1 MAMVKTYLDLVNKVL
16 VRMRENTV
24 TSVSQNILSRLYG
37 EFVNKAKKDVE
48 MAWNWE
54 ALRMTYTIT
63 TADGDYRFSID
74 ELNTDYRDIRVW
86 NDTSNFELEYVD
98 TRTMSA
104 WFLMGTPETGS
115 PRYLNMNGTNST
127 GEVIFDV
134 YPIPDGVYT
143 LRVDVVA
150 PQNELDTDTQELMVP
165 WQPVV
170 ELAVAYAMRERG
182 EDGGQG
188 SMDAIQTATRTLE
201 DWIGT
206 EAARRP
212 EEMTWKVV

>member
-1 MAMVKTYLDLVNKVL
+1 MALVQTYLDLVNKVL

-24 TSVSQNILSRLYG
+24 TSVDQNVLSRLYG
-37 EFVNKAKKDVE
+37 ELVNKAKKDVE

-54 ALRMTYTIT
+54 GLRMTYNIT
-63 TADGDYRFSID
+63 TSSATYRFSIP
-74 ELNTDYRDIRVW
+74 ELTTDYRDMTVW
-86 NDTSNFELEYVD
+86 NDTSDIEMKNVPSRE
-98 TRTMSA
+98 MSR
-104 WFLMGTPETGS
+104 WFMMQTPETGR
-115 PRYLNMNGTNST
+115 PEYYNLNGLNSN

-150 PQNELDTDTQELMVP
+150 PQPELTLNTDELLVP

-188 SMDAIQTATRTLE
+188 SLDAIQVAYRTME

-212 EEMTWKVV
+212 DEMTWKVV